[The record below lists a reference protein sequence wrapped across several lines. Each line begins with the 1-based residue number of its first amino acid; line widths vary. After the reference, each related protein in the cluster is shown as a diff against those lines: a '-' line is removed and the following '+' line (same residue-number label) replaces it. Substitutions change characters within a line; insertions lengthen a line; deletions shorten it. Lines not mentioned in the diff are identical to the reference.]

1 MLAASSGLE
10 KRLQIKYNLLAV
22 DSQFGY
28 LPIGTSA
35 K

>member
-1 MLAASSGLE
+1 MLVAASGLE

-22 DSQFGY
+22 DSQFGN